1 MALQLDN
8 LNALHLCGAYKNHDA
23 KIQKYQ
29 KERRKRIMKNKKI
42 MRMLIVGASIF
53 ALAGCGTSNDM
64 GTNGER
70 KTKDTYIENDITNP
84 DKKDASDENDSK
96 DTSNVNNS
104 KDTPNGDNPK
114 NIPDENNPQNTPD
127 ENNPKNTPDGND
139 SNAVGSMDGDELI
152 TASDLQGS
160 VTEFSDN
167 GCTINPATS
176 DNNGEAVIA
185 ADGYEDEG
193 AKVTIKYGDNCIFQ
207 RAVMSIGTGNAT
219 VSEAAK
225 ADIKKKTSLLL
236 YGNFD
241 DTENFTAAKV
251 VIVQYEHE

>member
-1 MALQLDN
+1 
-8 LNALHLCGAYKNHDA
+8 
-23 KIQKYQ
+23 
-29 KERRKRIMKNKKI
+29 MKNKKI
-42 MRMLIVGASIF
+42 MRMLIVGASMF
-53 ALAGCGTSNDM
+53 VLAGCGTSNDT

-104 KDTPNGDNPK
+104 KDTPNGDNS
-114 NIPDENNPQNTPD
+114 QNTPD

-152 TASDLQGS
+152 AASDLQGN

-167 GCTINPATS
+167 GCTINSVTS

-207 RAVMSIGTGNAT
+207 RAVMSIETGKAT

-251 VIVQYEHE
+251 VIVQYEYN

>member
-8 LNALHLCGAYKNHDA
+8 LNTLHPCGVYKNHDA
-23 KIQKYQ
+23 KIQTYQ
-29 KERRKRIMKNKKI
+29 KERRKRIMRDKKL
-42 MRMLIVGASIF
+42 MRMLIVGASMF
-53 ALAGCGTSNDM
+53 ALAGCGTSNDT
-64 GTNGER
+64 GTNRE
-70 KTKDTYIENDITNP
+70 KETPNAYIENDITNP
-84 DKKDASDENDSK
+84 DQKDASDKNDS
-96 DTSNVNNS
+96 N
-104 KDTPNGDNPK
+104 
-114 NIPDENNPQNTPD
+114 
-127 ENNPKNTPDGND
+127 NTPDGND

-207 RAVMSIGTGNAT
+207 RAVMSIATGKAT

>member
-1 MALQLDN
+1 
-8 LNALHLCGAYKNHDA
+8 
-23 KIQKYQ
+23 
-29 KERRKRIMKNKKI
+29 MKNKKL
-42 MRMLIVGASIF
+42 MRALIIGASMF
-53 ALAGCGTSNDM
+53 ALAGCGRPDGT

-70 KTKDTYIENDITNP
+70 ETKDTHIENGITDP
-84 DKKDASDENDSK
+84 GKKDV
-96 DTSNVNNS
+96 SNENNS
-104 KDTPNGDNPK
+104 KDSSGGN
-114 NIPDENNPQNTPD
+114 Q
-127 ENNPKNTPDGND
+127 PKNTPSGDV
-139 SNAVGSMDGDELI
+139 SNAAGSMDGDEI
-152 TASDLQGS
+152 IAASDLQGS

-167 GCTINPATS
+167 GCTITPAAS
-176 DNNGEAVIA
+176 SNDGEAVIA

-207 RAVMSIGTGNAT
+207 RAVMSIGTGKAT

-251 VIVQYEHE
+251 MIVQYEHE

>member
-8 LNALHLCGAYKNHDA
+8 LNALHPCEVYKNHDA
-23 KIQKYQ
+23 KIQTYQ
-29 KERRKRIMKNKKI
+29 KERRKRIMRNKKL
-42 MRMLIVGASIF
+42 MRMLIVGASMF
-53 ALAGCGTSNDM
+53 ALAGCGTSNDT
-64 GTNGER
+64 GTNRE
-70 KTKDTYIENDITNP
+70 KETPNAYIENDITNP
-84 DKKDASDENDSK
+84 DQKDASDKNDS
-96 DTSNVNNS
+96 N
-104 KDTPNGDNPK
+104 
-114 NIPDENNPQNTPD
+114 
-127 ENNPKNTPDGND
+127 NTPDGND

-207 RAVMSIGTGNAT
+207 RAVMSIGTGKAT

-225 ADIKKKTSLLL
+225 TDIKKKTSLLL

-241 DTENFTAAKV
+241 DTENFTATKV
-251 VIVQYEHE
+251 MIVQYEHE